1 MANVQIH
8 LEEFQQITKGISKV
22 RKEVRF
28 NEKGKEDL
36 RMSVDNDQ
44 LPFLIPAARKKR
56 EKMKLFFPRISF
68 SL

>member
-1 MANVQIH
+1 MK
-8 LEEFQQITKGISKV
+8 KGT
-22 RKEVRF
+22 
-28 NEKGKEDL
+28 EDL

-68 SL
+68 SLYNLCSGFLNFFFAILHGFEG